1 MIRKIISI
9 AIFLVIGI
17 LTYNYF
23 FGTAQ
28 EREQAQDIF
37 SKGAEVLGASAD
49 LLKAEYQKFNDG
61 KYDEA
66 LDNINGLL
74 SKLKEKGGEVVEEI
88 DNWEKRKEDWDK
100 KKNDLEKLLD
110 SGSGI
115 VDEEVKKAIEDLEK
129 EGKALRS
136 EGKLLKEKAE

>member
-1 MIRKIISI
+1 MIQKIISI
-9 AIFLVIGI
+9 TILLVIGL

-37 SKGAEVLGASAD
+37 GKGAEVVGASAD

-66 LDNINGLL
+66 LNNINGLL
-74 SKLKEKGGEVVEEI
+74 SKLKEKGGEI
-88 DNWEKRKEDWDK
+88 DDWKKRKEDWDQ
-100 KKNDLEKLLD
+100 KKNDLEKLMD
-110 SGSGI
+110 SGSGF
-115 VDEEVKKAIEDLEK
+115 VDEEVKKSIEDLEK
-129 EGKALRS
+129 EGKALRA
-136 EGKLLKEKAE
+136 EGQLLKEKSD

>member
-1 MIRKIISI
+1 MIQKIISI
-9 AIFLVIGI
+9 TILLVIGL

-37 SKGAEVLGASAD
+37 GKGAEVVGASAD

-66 LDNINGLL
+66 LNNINGLL
-74 SKLKEKGGEVVEEI
+74 SKLKEKGGEI
-88 DNWEKRKEDWDK
+88 DDWKKRKEDWDQ
-100 KKNDLEKLLD
+100 KKNDLEKLMD
-110 SGSGI
+110 SGSGF
-115 VDEEVKKAIEDLEK
+115 VDEEVKKSIEDLEK
-129 EGKALRS
+129 EGKALRA
-136 EGKLLKEKAE
+136 EGKLLKEKSD

>member
-1 MIRKIISI
+1 MIQKIISI
-9 AIFLVIGI
+9 TILLVIGL

-37 SKGAEVLGASAD
+37 GKGAEVVGASAD

-66 LDNINGLL
+66 LNNINGLL
-74 SKLKEKGGEVVEEI
+74 SKLKEKGGEI
-88 DNWEKRKEDWDK
+88 DDWKKRKEDWDQ

-110 SGSGI
+110 SDSSF
-115 VDEEVKKAIEDLEK
+115 VDEEVKKSIEDLEK
-129 EGKALRS
+129 EGKALRA
-136 EGKLLKEKAE
+136 EGKLLKEKTE

>member
-9 AIFLVIGI
+9 TILLVIGL

-37 SKGAEVLGASAD
+37 GKGAEVVGASAD
-49 LLKAEYQKFNDG
+49 LLKAEYQKFNEG

-66 LDNINGLL
+66 LNNINGLL
-74 SKLKEKGGEVVEEI
+74 SKLKEKGGEI
-88 DNWEKRKEDWDK
+88 DDWKKRKEDWDQ
-100 KKNDLEKLLD
+100 KKNDLEKLMD
-110 SGSGI
+110 SGSGF
-115 VDEEVKKAIEDLEK
+115 VDEEVKKSIEDLEK
-129 EGKALRS
+129 EGKALRA
-136 EGKLLKEKAE
+136 EGKLLKEKSD

>member
-9 AIFLVIGI
+9 IIFLVIG
-17 LTYNYF
+17 LLSYNYF

-28 EREQAQDIF
+28 EKKQAQEIF
-37 SKGAEVLGASAD
+37 GKGAEVVGASAD
-49 LLKAEYQKFNDG
+49 LLKAEYEKFNDG
-61 KYDEA
+61 KYDKA

-74 SKLKEKGGEVVEEI
+74 SKLKEKGGELEGEI
-88 DNWEKRKEDWDK
+88 DKWEKRKEDWDQ

-110 SGSGI
+110 SGSGFA
-115 VDEEVKKAIEDLEK
+115 DEEVKKAIEDLEK

>member
-1 MIRKIISI
+1 MIQKIISI
-9 AIFLVIGI
+9 TIFLVIGI

-37 SKGAEVLGASAD
+37 GKGAEVVGASAD

-66 LDNINGLL
+66 LNNINGLL
-74 SKLKEKGGEVVEEI
+74 SKLKEKGGEI
-88 DNWEKRKEDWDK
+88 DDWKKRKEDWDQ
-100 KKNDLEKLLD
+100 KKNDLEKLMD
-110 SGSGI
+110 SGSGF
-115 VDEEVKKAIEDLEK
+115 VDEEVKKSIEDLEK
-129 EGKALRS
+129 EGKAFRA
-136 EGKLLKEKAE
+136 EGKLLKEKTE

>member
-1 MIRKIISI
+1 MIQKIISI
-9 AIFLVIGI
+9 TILLVIGL

-37 SKGAEVLGASAD
+37 GKGAEVVGASAD

-66 LDNINGLL
+66 LNNINGLL
-74 SKLKEKGGEVVEEI
+74 SKLKEKGGEI
-88 DNWEKRKEDWDK
+88 DDWKKRKEDWDQ
-100 KKNDLEKLLD
+100 KKNDLEKLMD
-110 SGSGI
+110 SGSGF
-115 VDEEVKKAIEDLEK
+115 VDEEVKNP
-129 EGKALRS
+129 
-136 EGKLLKEKAE
+136 LKI

>member
-1 MIRKIISI
+1 MIRKIISF
-9 AIFLVIGI
+9 AIFLVIGL

-28 EREQAQDIF
+28 EKEQAQDIF
-37 SKGAEVLGASAD
+37 AKGVEVVGASTD
-49 LLKAEYQKFNDG
+49 LLRAEYQKFNDG

-74 SKLKEKGGEVVEEI
+74 SKLKEKGGEI
-88 DNWEKRKEDWDK
+88 DDWKKRKEDWDQ

-110 SGSGI
+110 SNSSF
-115 VDEEVKKAIEDLEK
+115 VDEEVKKSIEDLEK
-129 EGKALRS
+129 EGKALRA
-136 EGKLLKEKAE
+136 EGKFLKEKAE